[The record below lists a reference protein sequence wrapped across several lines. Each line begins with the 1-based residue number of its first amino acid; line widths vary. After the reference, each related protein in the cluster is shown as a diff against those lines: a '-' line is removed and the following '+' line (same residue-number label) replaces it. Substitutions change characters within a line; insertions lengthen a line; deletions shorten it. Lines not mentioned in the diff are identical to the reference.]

1 MGGRQ
6 MTWSTNGK
14 RSTLFR
20 SRRIFT
26 CPGLTQTCH
35 SYQCWSSLLLT
46 MRVRNYICEKN
57 SSRFTLEKYVSDYC
71 NIKTNTGTIQ
81 LFLEIVSDLISKQI
95 QAFWYLISSSIS
107 ANNALLRLLVK
118 KGKCSLNFPNSSISQ
133 KAFKGFYPVE
143 PIGNRNHG
151 IVHEFAILDC
161 STGHCELKTFH
172 IELIGLKLFAD
183 MWVHDPI

>member
-1 MGGRQ
+1 MRKILPDSPLRSMSATTAISRQ
-6 MTWSTNGK
+6 IQVKS
-14 RSTLFR
+14 S
-20 SRRIFT
+20 IFW
-26 CPGLTQTCH
+26 G
-35 SYQCWSSLLLT
+35 
-46 MRVRNYICEKN
+46 
-57 SSRFTLEKYVSDYC
+57 
-71 NIKTNTGTIQ
+71 
-81 LFLEIVSDLISKQI
+81 IVFYLISKQI

-161 STGHCELKTFH
+161 LTGHCELKTFH